1 MDKYVQFCSVDQG
14 GTVVTRLAPE
24 AALPWHGVP
33 EAAPPPH
40 GVPAQPGTSALGLR
54 ELCTALLAFLCKL
67 TPTQAVERAVLCSPW
82 LLAKCCGLQFPGAS
96 VWHGSFSKPR

>member
-24 AALPWHGVP
+24 AA
-33 EAAPPPH
+33 PPPH
-40 GVPAQPGTSALGLR
+40 GVPAQPGTSAPGLR